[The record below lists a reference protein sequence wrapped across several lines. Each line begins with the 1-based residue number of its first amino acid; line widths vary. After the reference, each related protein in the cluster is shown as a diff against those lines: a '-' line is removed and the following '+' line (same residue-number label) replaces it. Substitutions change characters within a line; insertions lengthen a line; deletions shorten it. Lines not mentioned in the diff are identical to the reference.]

1 MRASTIFALIVAV
14 ALGLGAV
21 IAVKASGILT
31 PAEPKKETPPSIVV
45 AAANIFEGNVI
56 SARDVRLRPIRND
69 QELQLYR
76 EGKLLPPVT
85 AAAVNRIA
93 ATDIVA
99 DTPLREELLQ
109 PLQGD
114 DLGRQ
119 LLPCERAVTVCIGNQ
134 WAAGG
139 LIRVGDLVDVQLITT
154 VEGCENGQLV
164 SRTSANPAQP
174 AANNN
179 KAASMGATGTQSA
192 SAIIVRGAR
201 IIGRRTNPNPVDT
214 PLGRMCCTNYTL
226 AMNPYR
232 AGLTEYCK
240 DKGIIALL
248 PVSRTERN
256 QLMQQATQN
265 LMGAA
270 RSGTGDST
278 SDTAVIRKAE
288 DGQGGDRAVTASYDR
303 SGDPYAVNPIG
314 TCRFSIPGNPEYA
327 DEDQRV
333 QDFVAGLYTIGE
345 HDLVR
350 IFHLTCLQPPEPT
363 PPLSVERV
371 NGLKYVGDQVFDP
384 RTGKSAGFMPVN
396 DFSKETVAG
405 TAYPQGVGRTPVNGN
420 GVRYAV
426 QSGQVGGGSPST
438 VRFQPPGASGRG
450 GCPTCP
456 TCPQRR

>member
-14 ALGLGAV
+14 ILGLGAV

-56 SARDVRLRPIRND
+56 SARDVRLRPVRND

-119 LLPCERAVTVCIGNQ
+119 LLPCERAVTICIGNQ

-154 VEGCENGQLV
+154 VEGCETGQMV
-164 SRTSANPAQP
+164 SRTAVGAAQP
-174 AANNN
+174 TSNGPAAGGQ
-179 KAASMGATGTQSA
+179 KTGVTGTQSA

-201 IIGRRTNPNPVDT
+201 VIGRRTHLNPVDT

-248 PVSRTERN
+248 PVSRQERN

-265 LMGAA
+265 LMGRAPA
-270 RSGTGDST
+270 GDST
-278 SDTAVIRKAE
+278 SDTAVIRKPE
-288 DGQGGDRAVTASYDR
+288 DGQSGDRAVTASYDR
-303 SGDPYAVNPIG
+303 GDPYAVNPIG
-314 TCRFSIPGNPEYA
+314 SCRFSIPGNPEYA

-333 QDFVAGLYTIGE
+333 ADFVAGLYTIGE
-345 HDLVR
+345 HDLMR

-363 PPLSVERV
+363 PPVSVERV

-384 RTGKSAGFMPVN
+384 RTGRSAGFMPVN

-405 TAYPQGVGRTPVNGN
+405 TAYPQGVGRTPINGN
-420 GVRYAV
+420 GNVRYAV
-426 QSGQVGGGSPST
+426 QGGQAGGVSPAS

-456 TCPQRR
+456 TCPKR